1 MKRIL
6 AILACIPLSGCAITP
21 EDKAAISGII
31 ARAAVNAA
39 DAALKVPAKPTK

>member
-6 AILACIPLSGCAITP
+6 ALLSCLPLSGCAITP
-21 EDKAAISGII
+21 EDKAAISEIL

-39 DAALKVPAKPTK
+39 DAALKVPAKPEK